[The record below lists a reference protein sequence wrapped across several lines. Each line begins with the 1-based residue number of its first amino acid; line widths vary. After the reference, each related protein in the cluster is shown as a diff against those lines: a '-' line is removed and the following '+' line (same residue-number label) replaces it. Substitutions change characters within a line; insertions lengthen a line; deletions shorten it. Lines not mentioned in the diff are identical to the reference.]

1 MANSKAM
8 CICHEMSKTRKNAIT
23 VSFASK
29 SFIVYPTERHPAGI
43 TLWISVLIWCA
54 HKKIH
59 ILDVL
64 SSEEYI
70 LELICEGQKL
80 SKERVGFFFSP
91 EREPWW
97 LLLKLMLSKDSIPL
111 AVGWILIVFRMSY
124 LLQKLKHIWGIFKKD
139 VYEARKIRPS
149 NLHFVEKILFRREER
164 CAPGRHNG
172 LHPWILSRGKR
183 QVCEE
188 KLCIWGFLFLF
199 FFLSELTN

>member
-1 MANSKAM
+1 MV
-8 CICHEMSKTRKNAIT
+8 CT
-23 VSFASK
+23 
-29 SFIVYPTERHPAGI
+29 
-43 TLWISVLIWCA
+43 
-54 HKKIH
+54 KKIH

-199 FFLSELTN
+199 FFF